1 MTTVLATMAIAFLTS
16 LVGTLTARRVALR
29 IGLTDRPDG
38 HRKTQR
44 EPVALGG
51 GAAVLVGLL
60 TSLAAVWVLP
70 NPLRERLLENAHD
83 IGILLAAGGAIV
95 LLGLA
100 DDRFSL
106 RGRQKLVG
114 QVLVTLMLALAG
126 FTIRKLRIF
135 DVNIEMGLLSIPFT
149 VFWLLGAINAL
160 NFIDGIDGL
169 ASTVGIILS
178 MAIGILAMLTG
189 HFTEG
194 IVAWAFAASLLG
206 FLCFN
211 FPPARIYL
219 GDAGSMLIGLIVG
232 ALAIRASLKGPATV
246 ALAAPLAIWTIPI
259 FDVTAAIVRRRLTG
273 RSVYTTDRG
282 HLHHRLLDA
291 TGNNALVVAMI
302 GVACAVTCAGA
313 TLSVHYNND
322 LLAFFSVVPVVGIL
336 VATRVFGHVEVL
348 LLTTHVRALGRS
360 MLRPA
365 PRGGDDPVEASFRLQ
380 GSRPWDEIWEA
391 LTEFADKLD
400 LSAIQLDVNLPALA
414 EDFHAS
420 WRRPSQRQLEEQWK
434 TEIPLWMGSQRIG
447 RLVVSG
453 ERRAG
458 SSCAHIERLMDLLEP
473 LETRLIHMAAGTLA
487 VEKPTRAGIL
497 VAPGADR

>member
-1 MTTVLATMAIAFLTS
+1 MTTVLAIMAIAFVTS
-16 LVGTLTARRVALR
+16 IVGTFAAQRLAPR

-51 GAAVLVGLL
+51 GAAVLLGLL
-60 TSLAAVWVLP
+60 ASLVAVWALP
-70 NPLRERLLENAHD
+70 NPLHDRLLENAHD
-83 IGILLAAGGAIV
+83 IAALLAAGGAIV

-100 DDRFSL
+100 DDRFNL
-106 RGRQKLVG
+106 RGRQKLLG
-114 QVLVTLMLALAG
+114 QVLVTVALASAG
-126 FTIRKLRIF
+126 FTISKLRIF
-135 DVNIEMGLLSIPFT
+135 DVNIELGLLSIPFT

-178 MAIGILAMLTG
+178 MAIGILSMLTG

-219 GDAGSMLIGLIVG
+219 GDAGSMLIGLFVG

-322 LLAFFSVVPVVGIL
+322 LLAFGSIIPVVGIL

-348 LLTTHVRALGRS
+348 LLTTHMRALGRS
-360 MLRPA
+360 MLRPL
-365 PRGGDDPVEASFRLQ
+365 PRGEAGAVEASFRLQ

-400 LSAIQLDVNLPALA
+400 LAAIRLDVNLPALA

-420 WRRPSQRQLEEQWK
+420 WRRPSQHHREELWR
-434 TEIPLWMGSQRIG
+434 TEIPLWMGSQMIG
-447 RLVVSG
+447 RLIVSG
-453 ERRAG
+453 ERRGG

-473 LETRLIHMAAGTLA
+473 LESRLIHMASADALS
-487 VEKPTRAGIL
+487 VEKPARGVL
-497 VAPGADR
+497 VAPAADH

>member
-1 MTTVLATMAIAFLTS
+1 MMTTVLVIMAIAFATS
-16 LVGTLTARRVALR
+16 IAGTFAALRVASR

-51 GAAVLVGLL
+51 GAAVFLGLL
-60 TSLAAVWVLP
+60 ASLLAVWVLP
-70 NPLRERLLENAHD
+70 NPLRDRLLENAHD
-83 IGILLAAGGAIV
+83 LAALLAAGGAIV

-100 DDRFSL
+100 DDRFNL
-106 RGRQKLVG
+106 RGRQKLLG
-114 QVLVTLMLALAG
+114 QVLVTLALATAG
-126 FTIRKLRIF
+126 FTISKLRIF
-135 DVNIEMGLLSIPFT
+135 DVDIELGLLAVPFT

-178 MAIGILAMLTG
+178 MAIGVLAMLTG

-259 FDVTAAIVRRRLTG
+259 FDVTAAIIRRRLTG

-313 TLSVHYNND
+313 TLSVHYSND
-322 LLAFFSVVPVVGIL
+322 LLAFGSIVPVVGIL
-336 VATRVFGHVEVL
+336 VVTRVFGHVEVL
-348 LLTTHVRALGRS
+348 LLTGHMRALGRS
-360 MLRPA
+360 MLRPV
-365 PRGGDDPVEASFRLQ
+365 PRDKDGAVEASFRLQ

-400 LSAIQLDVNLPALA
+400 LAAIRLDVNLPALA

-420 WRRPSQRQLEEQWK
+420 WRRPAQRHSEELWK
-434 TEIPLWMGSQRIG
+434 TEIPLWMGAQMIG

-458 SSCAHIERLMDLLEP
+458 SACAHIERLMDLLEP
-473 LETRLIHMAAGTLA
+473 LESRLIHMAAGALT
-487 VEKPTRAGIL
+487 VEKPARGVL
-497 VAPGADR
+497 VAPGADH